1 MNNMRS
7 LSLLL
12 LLSSGVSAQDIPNR
26 EPDIKS
32 IPARLEDYYTYD
44 KELKDWVWTPDYKKK
59 HALRKKLPPPLLNP
73 GFNSR
78 CD

>member
-1 MNNMRS
+1 MRS

-12 LLSSGVSAQDIPNR
+12 LFSSTGFAQTPTR
-26 EPDIKS
+26 EPDVKS
-32 IPARLEDYYTYD
+32 SPARLEDYYTYD
-44 KELKDWVWTPDYKKK
+44 KEISDWVWTPDYKKK
-59 HALRKKLPPPLLNP
+59 LYLRKRLPPPVVQQ

>member
-1 MNNMRS
+1 MRS

-12 LLSSGVSAQDIPNR
+12 FFSSGVFAQDIPNR
-26 EPDIKS
+26 EPDVKS

-44 KELKDWVWTPDYKKK
+44 KSVKDWVWTPDYK
-59 HALRKKLPPPLLNP
+59 RKLAMRKRLPPPLVNP
-73 GFNSR
+73 RFNSR